1 MIMIDNRLLARI
13 AELHFIHG
21 ASQYKIAEKFNF
33 SKSKVCR
40 IIKEAKDKGV
50 IEFKIKNFDN
60 RKIELEKK
68 IEDRYGLREAIVYF
82 NSDIPKSDDQL
93 VFQKVGNLGAEYI
106 KRILR
111 DNMNIAVT
119 WGKTLYNV
127 IKEIRTVKNYRIN
140 VFSTL
145 GGVGLTRAEYQNNNL
160 VKMLSDKIG
169 GYHYQLYLPLILDK
183 SKYKNLLQEENS
195 IMKVLGD
202 ITKLDYYITS
212 FGTVSTDSRMYK
224 LGGFDRNFIKALT
237 KKKVIGEIGLNF
249 YDIEGNFISTKVGE
263 KIVNIKIDDIKKIKN
278 KIIIG
283 FGKEKVKALKG
294 LLETKIPDI
303 LITDS
308 ITIESV
314 LSD

>member
-1 MIMIDNRLLARI
+1 MVDDRILARI
-13 AELHFIHG
+13 AELYFIHG
-21 ASQYKIAEKFNF
+21 TSQYKIAEKFNF

-40 IIKEAKDKGV
+40 VIKEAKDKGL

-68 IEDRYGLREAIVYF
+68 IEDRYGLKEAIVYF
-82 NSDIPKSDDQL
+82 NSDISKGDEQL

-106 KRILR
+106 ERILQ
-111 DNMNIAVT
+111 DNMNIAIT

-127 IKEIRTVKNYRIN
+127 IKEIKTVKNYRIN
-140 VFSTL
+140 VFPTL
-145 GGVGLTRAEYQNNNL
+145 GGVGLARAEYQNNNL

-169 GYHYQLYLPLILDK
+169 GHHYQLYLPLILNK
-183 SKYKNLLQEENS
+183 SKYKGLIQEESN
-195 IMKVLGD
+195 IRKVLGD

-224 LGGFDRNFIKALT
+224 LGGFGLDFIKMLT
-237 KKKVIGEIGLNF
+237 KKKVIGEVGLNF
-249 YDIEGNFISTKVGE
+249 YDTEGNFISTGME
-263 KIVNIKIDDIKKIKN
+263 ENIVNIKIGDIKKIKN
-278 KIIIG
+278 KIVIG

-294 LLETKIPDI
+294 LLRTKIPDI

-308 ITIESV
+308 KTIESV